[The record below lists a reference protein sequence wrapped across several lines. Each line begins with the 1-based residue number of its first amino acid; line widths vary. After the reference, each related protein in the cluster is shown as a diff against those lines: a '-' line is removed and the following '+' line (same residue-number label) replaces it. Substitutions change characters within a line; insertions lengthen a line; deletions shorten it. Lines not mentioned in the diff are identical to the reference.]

1 MFQGRHRLEN
11 ASRQTGWKK
20 HIIINVAL
28 TLLLFT
34 LLSNNSVYAQTHTV
48 HSSHQAQTQ
57 HSTDTSWLPSTP
69 PNWPVVV
76 DEHSTL
82 QQQQVTSGVTVSGD
96 VLQTVGGPEQTSQ
109 LNIDL
114 SNPNVRLGVVQA
126 HDTLF
131 SQDEPISSMANR
143 THAVAG
149 INADFFEI
157 YGTGDP
163 VGMVEINHR
172 IIQSPA
178 SYAVLGITPSGKLN
192 IADENFSGAVTDG
205 SSSHALSSINRYS
218 DTKGDHLAFFT
229 PDLGS
234 SLTLS
239 GNTVALL
246 KAVNGTNDTYTVQS
260 IQTNSNS
267 LPALSGEDALVASGS
282 SASWLSSSVHTGD
295 KITLSEQISP
305 DNNLVNAVG
314 GGTILVKDG
323 AYFDDPQN
331 IAPGEKNAQ
340 NPVTALGIT
349 KDGNHAFMVVIDGHQ
364 SGPYKSRGVT
374 QPEMAG
380 YLIAHGA
387 YQAIMFDSGGSS
399 DMVARLPGQQQV
411 SVMNT
416 PSDGHERPVANGLFV
431 YSTESAPAP
440 ATKAVVNNGQPLT
453 MLTNTTIPLSSYALD
468 AQGNP
473 ASTPVEVSVS
483 PAKLASVSNGTITA
497 EGTGH
502 GILTIQSGEAH
513 STEPLDIVDHLASL
527 TVSPNSADLANKQ
540 TQQLQVTGT
549 AANGANVPIPTNA
562 VQWSVDPSS
571 MGSIDQAGLFTAS
584 DTTTA
589 LGKVTATI
597 GGVSASSSIAVGQ
610 IAKNI
615 APLTDVNNWSV
626 TDKYMSNYP
635 RTVPSP
641 GPQTTA
647 TGSISLSTTEKHVPD
662 DSGSLDLHYT
672 FAGGQHVLD
681 FNAYPNDLNE
691 IQVPTLSNNQAPTS
705 IGMWVKGNADLAK
718 GSGKPL
724 NPGTLTFTLGLFGS
738 DNQTIKFYPAAM
750 TFDGWQFVTAQLPA
764 GQSYPLR
771 FNYLG
776 LVIINPATTMT
787 GDIYVSDFQALY
799 SPRPPK
805 PYVYQPIPA
814 NPSWLQY
821 TENPADF
828 KNGGTTIASLDD
840 AHVHAN
846 DPNSTGSVALKQ
858 VGQQFKLLPTQAQ
871 PSAIQ
876 TQGDMVDAGTT
887 PNLQYLKS
895 MLDGFG
901 VPYHEAVGNH
911 EITQGADP
919 ETKNYTSV
927 FGPTHYA
934 YTAGQANFMVLD
946 SAHIGIL
953 ASNNFQVPNEEQ
965 YQWLINQLNAN
976 TSSVVFITTHVPAY
990 DPHPVKTSQF
1000 SDSYEA
1006 QMYELLA
1013 ERYQNSHP
1021 NVHVIMLLGHA
1032 RGFSEN
1038 LLDQYGNDDVHGLPN
1053 FVIADVGVP
1062 AYAPAD
1068 QGGFYNYVLFHVLP
1082 DGHVQFSVMP
1092 LLNKI
1097 DVTAPSSTLAK
1108 GTTLQLTAL
1117 GTEPNGDDLAPLQ
1130 LPISDPASHYWT
1142 SSDPHIASIDSNSG
1156 KVTAHQAGTVTITC
1170 TSDMISGSTTLT
1182 VTP

>member
-1 MFQGRHRLEN
+1 MLQGRSRLEN
-11 ASRQTGWKK
+11 ISRRPNWQK
-20 HIIINVAL
+20 HIIFIVAL
-28 TLLLFT
+28 ITLFFT
-34 LLSNNSVYAQTHTV
+34 LLYNNSAYAQMQAAN
-48 HSSHQAQTQ
+48 SPHQVQT
-57 HSTDTSWLPSTP
+57 HSTNTSWLPSTP

-76 DEHSTL
+76 DEQSTL
-82 QQQQVTSGVTVSGD
+82 KRQQVTSGVTVSGD

-131 SQDEPISSMANR
+131 SQDEPVSSMANR

-163 VGMVEINHR
+163 IGMVEINHR
-172 IIQSPA
+172 IIQSP
-178 SYAVLGITPSGKLN
+178 SSSAVLGVTPSGKLN
-192 IADENFSGAVTDG
+192 IADENFAGTVTDG
-205 SSSHALSSINRYS
+205 SSSYALSTINRYG

-246 KAVNGTNDTYTVQS
+246 TAVNGTNDTYSVQS
-260 IQTNSNS
+260 IQTSSNS
-267 LPALSGEDALVASGS
+267 LPALSGEDALVGSGS
-282 SASWLSSSVHTGD
+282 AANWLSSSVHTGD

-305 DNNLVNAVG
+305 DNNLANAVG
-314 GGTILVKDG
+314 GGAILVKDG

-331 IAPGEKNAQ
+331 VAPGEKDVQ
-340 NPVTALGIT
+340 NPITAIGIT
-349 KDGNHAFMVVIDGHQ
+349 KDGDHAFIVVIDGHQ

-374 QPEMAG
+374 QAEMAG
-380 YLIAHGA
+380 YMIASGA
-387 YQAIMFDSGGSS
+387 YQAMMFDSGGSS
-399 DMVARLPGQQQV
+399 EMVARLPGQQQV
-411 SVMNT
+411 SIMNT
-416 PSDGHERPVANGLFV
+416 PSDGHERPVANGLFI
-431 YSTESAPAP
+431 YSNESAPAP
-440 ATKAVVNNGQPLT
+440 ATKVVVNDGKPLT

-473 ASTPVEVSVS
+473 ASTPVEIHVS
-483 PAKLASVSNGTITA
+483 PASLASVSNGTITA
-497 EGTGH
+497 NGTGN
-502 GILTIQSGEAH
+502 GILTIRSGDAR
-513 STEPLDIVDHLASL
+513 SIEPLHVVDHLTSL

-540 TQQLQVTGT
+540 TQQLQVTGK
-549 AANGANVPIPTNA
+549 ADEGVNVPIPTNA

-571 MGSIDQAGLFTAS
+571 IGSVDQTGLFTAS
-584 DTTTA
+584 DTTGG
-589 LGKVTATI
+589 LGNVTATI
-597 GGVSASSSIAVGQ
+597 DGASASSSIAVGQ
-610 IAKNI
+610 ISKNI

-641 GPQTTA
+641 GPQTTS
-647 TGSISLSTTEKHVPD
+647 TGSISLSTTEIHSPD
-662 DSGSLDLHYT
+662 DSGSLDLHYNI
-672 FAGGQHVLD
+672 AGGQHVLD

-691 IQVPTLSNNQAPTS
+691 IQVPTLNNNQEPTS
-705 IGMWVKGNADLAK
+705 IGMWIKGNADLAQ

-724 NPGTLTFTLGLFGS
+724 SHGTLTFTLGLFGAN
-738 DNQTIKFYPAAM
+738 NQTVKFYPAAL

-776 LVIINPATTMT
+776 MVIINPATTMT

-828 KNGGTTIASLDD
+828 KNSGTTIASLDD
-840 AHVHAN
+840 AHVHAD
-846 DPNSTGSVALKQ
+846 DPNSTGSVVLGQ
-858 VGQQFKLLPTQAQ
+858 VGQQLKLLPTQAQ

-887 PNLQYLKS
+887 QNLQYLKS
-895 MLDGFG
+895 MMDGFG

-919 ETKNYTSV
+919 ETKNFASV
-927 FGPTHYA
+927 FGPTHYS
-934 YTAGQANFMVLD
+934 YTAGNANFIVLD

-953 ASNNFQVPNEEQ
+953 ASDNFQTPNEEQ
-965 YQWLINQLNAN
+965 YQWLINQLDAN
-976 TSSVVFITTHVPAY
+976 TSPVVFITTHVPAY

-1013 ERYQNSHP
+1013 ERYQDSHP
-1021 NVHVIMLLGHA
+1021 DVHVIMLLGHA

-1038 LLDQYGNDDVHGLPN
+1038 LLDQYGNNDVHGLPN
-1053 FVIADVGVP
+1053 FVIADVGVQ
-1062 AYAPAD
+1062 AYAPTD
-1068 QGGFYNYVLFHVLP
+1068 QGGFYNYALFHVLP
-1082 DGHVQFSVMP
+1082 DGNVQFSVMP
-1092 LLNKI
+1092 VLNKI
-1097 DVTAPSSTLAK
+1097 DITAPSSTLAK
-1108 GTTLQLTAL
+1108 ETTLQLTAI

-1142 SSDPHIASIDSNSG
+1142 SSDPHIASVDSNSG

-1170 TSDMISGSTTLT
+1170 TSDTVHGSTPLT
-1182 VTP
+1182 VQP

>member
-1 MFQGRHRLEN
+1 MFQGRHCLEKT
-11 ASRQTGWKK
+11 SRQTKWQK
-20 HIIINVAL
+20 HTIFSVIFIPL
-28 TLLLFT
+28 IFT
-34 LLSNNSVYAQTHTV
+34 LLGNNAAYARTSITH
-48 HSSHQAQTQ
+48 SQHQDPA
-57 HSTDTSWLPSTP
+57 HLANTSWLPSTP

-76 DEHSTL
+76 DEHTSL
-82 QQQQVTSGVTVSGD
+82 QQQQVTNGVTVSSD
-96 VLQTVGGPEQTSQ
+96 LLETVGGPEQTHQ

-114 SNPNVRLGVVQA
+114 ANPNVRLGVVQA

-131 SQDEPISSMANR
+131 SQDEPVSSMANR

-149 INADFFEI
+149 INSDFFEI

-163 VGMVEINHR
+163 IGMVEINHR

-178 SYAVLGITPSGKLN
+178 SYAVLGITASGKLS
-192 IADENFSGAVTDG
+192 IADESFSGTVTDG
-205 SSSHALSSINRYS
+205 SASHALSSVNRYN
-218 DTKGDHLAFFT
+218 DTKGDRLALFT

-234 SLTLS
+234 ALTLS
-239 GNTVALL
+239 GNTVAFL
-246 KAVNGTNDTYTVQS
+246 KAVTGSSDTYTVQS
-260 IQTNSNS
+260 IQANNNS

-282 SASWLSSSVHTGD
+282 SASWLSTSVHAGD

-305 DNNLVNAVG
+305 DTNLVHAVG
-314 GGTILVKDG
+314 GGNILVKDG
-323 AYFDDPQN
+323 AYFDDPQSVSK
-331 IAPGEKNAQ
+331 GERDVQ
-340 NPVTALGIT
+340 NPITALGIT
-349 KDGNHAFMVVIDGHQ
+349 RDGNHAFMAVIDGHEA
-364 SGPYKSRGVT
+364 GPNKSRGVT

-380 YLIAHGA
+380 YMIAHGA

-399 DMVARLPGQQQV
+399 EMVARLPGQQQV
-411 SVMNT
+411 SVINT

-440 ATKAVVNNGQPLT
+440 AAKVVVNNGQPLT
-453 MLTNTTIPLSSYALD
+453 MLSNTSIPLASYALD

-483 PAKLASVSNGTITA
+483 PSNLASVSNGTITA
-497 EGTGH
+497 KGTGH
-502 GILTIQSGEAH
+502 GVLKIQSGNAR
-513 STEPLDIVDHLASL
+513 SFEPLTVVDHLSSL
-527 TVSPNSADLANKQ
+527 TISPDSVDLANKQ
-540 TQQLQVTGT
+540 TQQFQITGK
-549 AANGANVPIPTNA
+549 ASNGASVPIPTSA

-571 MGSIDQAGLFTAS
+571 MGGVDPNGLFTAS
-584 DTTTA
+584 DTANA
-589 LGKVTATI
+589 LGKVTPTI
-597 GGVSASSSIAVGQ
+597 GGTSASASVAVGQ
-610 IAKNI
+610 VSKNI
-615 APLTDVNNWSV
+615 APLTDVDKWSV

-635 RTVPSP
+635 RAVPSP
-641 GPQTTA
+641 GPQTTS
-647 TGSISLSTTEKHVPD
+647 TGSISLSTTEKHAPG

-672 FAGGQHVLD
+672 LAGGKHVLD
-681 FNAYPNDLNE
+681 LNAYPNDLNE
-691 IQVPTLSNNQAPTS
+691 IQVPTLDNNQAPTS
-705 IGMWVKGNADLAK
+705 IGMWIKGNADLAK

-724 NPGTLTFTLGLFGS
+724 DPGTLTFTLGLFGS
-738 DNQTIKFYPAAM
+738 DNQTVKFYPTAL

-776 LVIINPATTMT
+776 VVIINPATTMI
-787 GDIYVSDFQALY
+787 GDIYISDFQALY

-805 PYVYQPIPA
+805 PYVYQPIPN

-828 KNGGTTIASLDD
+828 KQEGTTIASLDD
-840 AHVHAN
+840 AHVHAD
-846 DPNSTGSVALKQ
+846 DPGSTGSVALQQ
-858 VGQQFKLLPTQAQ
+858 VGQQFKQLPTQAQ
-871 PSAIQ
+871 PSAVQ
-876 TQGDMVDAGTT
+876 TQGDMVDAGTV

-919 ETKNYTSV
+919 ETKNYASV

-934 YTAGQANFMVLD
+934 YTAGKANFVVLD

-953 ASNNFQVPNEEQ
+953 PSNNFQTPAEEQ
-965 YQWLINQLNAN
+965 YQWLINQLNSN
-976 TSSVVFITTHVPAY
+976 TSPVVFITTHVPAY

-1000 SDSYEA
+1000 ADSYEA

-1013 ERYQNSHP
+1013 ERYQQFHP

-1038 LLDQYGNDDVHGLPN
+1038 LLDQYGNNDVHGLPN

-1068 QGGFYNYVLFHVLP
+1068 QGGFYNYALFHVLP
-1082 DGHVQFSVMP
+1082 DGKVQFSVMP

-1097 DVTAPSSTLAK
+1097 DVTSPSSTLAK
-1108 GTTLQLTAL
+1108 GKTLQLTAL
-1117 GTEPNGDDLAPLQ
+1117 GTEPNGNDLAPLQ
-1130 LPISDPASHYWT
+1130 LPISDPASHYWI
-1142 SSDPHIASIDSNSG
+1142 SSDPHIASVDRNSG

-1170 TSDMISGSTTLT
+1170 TSDLISGSTKLT